1 MKKGL
6 PNLLWIVP
14 LFALAAFLSCARVRY
29 ESPVSDPIIRVGI
42 LEGQEKIHFEPQGPF
57 RVQASVA
64 KENLSL
70 NEPGLWSAVAA
81 EATPGQ
87 KHYRILLFESA
98 SEARAKET
106 AQRMKAREVPV
117 EIKPFGEVLRIDNK
131 TLVDRRYYRV
141 LLDKTFD
148 TQMSA
153 DLYFKTSTALANAR
167 VVEEWERPGGGVI
180 KLLSPG
186 GKEYS
191 LHDRLRLLGSGVAL
205 KNVQVGTGYHW
216 EHQESR
222 SYAGE
227 LELAVDNGGRL
238 TVINVVN
245 LEAYLRGVVAGE
257 MPSNFPAEAL
267 KAQAMVSRTLF
278 MNNFYRFHRGA
289 DFDVCDEVHCQVY
302 VGLSQQNENAS
313 SAVASTRGMVLT
325 YGDQLCTA
333 TYSAVCGGHTE
344 DAAEVWEGD
353 GQPYLRGEFD
363 SIEAGIGR
371 NALDLTKEENA
382 RLWVASN
389 PKVNCNIQSAGR
401 PAFAQYAEKYFRW
414 QTTATRL
421 DLQKWIVEK
430 TGVEIGD
437 LQDIVPLRRGVSG
450 RLAEISIVG
459 SRDSVTVTRELN
471 IRRTLSSSALYSAC
485 FVIDKVNER
494 NGLAEAFRFTGA
506 GWGHGVGMCQV
517 GASIRALR
525 GQNAATILSAYY
537 PGTRLKKIY

>member
-29 ESPVSDPIIRVGI
+29 EPPVSDPIIRVGI
-42 LEGQEKIHFEPQGPF
+42 LEGQEKIYFEPQGPF

-64 KENLSL
+64 KENLQL
-70 NEPGLWSAVAA
+70 NEPGLWSAEVA
-81 EATPGQ
+81 EVTPGQ

-98 SEARAKET
+98 SEVRAKET

-141 LLDKTFD
+141 LLDKMFD

-167 VVEEWERPGGGVI
+167 VVEEWDRPGGGVI
-180 KLLSPG
+180 KLLSPS
-186 GKEYS
+186 GKAYS
-191 LHDRLRLLGSGVAL
+191 VHDRLRLLGSGVAL

-227 LELAVDNGGRL
+227 LELAVDTTGRL
-238 TVINVVN
+238 NVINVVN

-267 KAQAMVSRTLF
+267 KAQAIVSRTLF

-313 SAVASTRGMVLT
+313 AAVASTRGMVLT

-333 TYSAVCGGHTE
+333 TYSAVCGGHTA

-363 SIEAGIGR
+363 SIESGIDR

-382 RLWVASN
+382 RLWVTSN

-401 PAFAQYAEKYFRW
+401 PSFAHYAEKYFRW
-414 QTTATRL
+414 QTTATRQE
-421 DLQKWIVEK
+421 LQKWIVEK

-437 LQDIVPLRRGVSG
+437 LRDIIPLRRGVSG
-450 RLAEISIVG
+450 RLAEILIVG